1 MHPDGE
7 ITVIERSNR
16 PDENHQASANF
27 EKNVDAI
34 IFMIGIIAALHQ
46 LSTLDFKYAASA

>member
-16 PDENHQASANF
+16 PDENHQTRANF